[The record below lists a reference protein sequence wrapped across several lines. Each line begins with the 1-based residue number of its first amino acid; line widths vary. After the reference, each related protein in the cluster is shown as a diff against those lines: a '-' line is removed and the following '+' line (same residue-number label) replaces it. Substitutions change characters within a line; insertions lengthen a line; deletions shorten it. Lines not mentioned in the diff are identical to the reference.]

1 MSRSSVRILLSAL
14 LLGALWPACLW
25 GCGPSPKPVFG
36 TRASYGGNQET
47 TLSYGK
53 QALLSIKFKDS
64 KVDEPKETF
73 TARQEIDIPSEFK
86 VEAAAGGPGLDFAGN
101 PVPHVTCGFY
111 PLDDSAPASYFW
123 MVESFE
129 LRGKDPDVV
138 FKISLWLPKGTFS
151 QYALKKI
158 QSRRFLLEQTGKIN
172 PKLSPV
178 LGYSLGF
185 GGSFVLHAAPD
196 EALIDMSAWRN
207 NQLLADATI
216 RMVLPWG
223 EPKGGPIPER
233 IENHQKPSKAGEKK
247 ER

>member
-1 MSRSSVRILLSAL
+1 MGRSHVRILLSAL
-14 LLGALWPACLW
+14 LLGALWPACLRAS
-25 GCGPSPKPVFG
+25 GPSSKPVFG
-36 TRASYGGNQET
+36 TSTTYGENQET
-47 TLSYGK
+47 TLNYGK
-53 QALLSIKFKDS
+53 QKLLSIKFKDF
-64 KVDEPKETF
+64 KVDESKETF
-73 TARQEIDIPSEFK
+73 TVRQEIPSEFK

-158 QSRRFLLEQTGKIN
+158 QSRRFLLERTGKIN

-223 EPKGGPIPER
+223 EPKGGPIPEQ